1 MSPDPNTPD
10 AEESGSGWFPVILAV
25 IISVIALVLVVPNTR
40 RHASSMDEPTASAA
54 TNTAPAPAAAPPN
67 P

>member
-10 AEESGSGWFPVILAV
+10 AEERGSGWFPLILAV
-25 IISVIALVLVVPNTR
+25 IISVIALVLVVPNSR
-40 RHASSMDEPTASAA
+40 RHASSMDEGTPAA
-54 TNTAPAPAAAPPN
+54 TKTAPAVAPAN

>member
-10 AEESGSGWFPVILAV
+10 EESGSGWFPLILAV
-25 IISVIALVLVVPNTR
+25 IISVIALILVVPNSA
-40 RHASSMDEPTASAA
+40 RHASSMDEPRPSAA
-54 TNTAPAPAAAPPN
+54 TESAPAPGVAPAN